1 MDTITKDWKRA
12 ASYGV
17 VIWVVLFI
25 VASIFVG
32 FGAGENIIFGLIMA
46 VLAFGLSYYLAG
58 KIGVKNPTIGLQYG
72 IVFALVGLI
81 LDLII
86 TARFTTAVFSQWHL
100 WLGYAG
106 IILAPAVFAQYGKKK

>member
-12 ASYGV
+12 VSYGV
-17 VIWVVLFI
+17 VIWVILFI

-32 FGAGENIIFGLIMA
+32 FGAEGNIIFGLIMI

-58 KIGVKNPTIGLQYG
+58 KVGVKNLKVGLQYG
-72 IVFALVGLI
+72 LVFAFVGLI

-100 WLGYAG
+100 WLGYVG
-106 IILAPAVFAQYGKKK
+106 IILAPAVFAQYGKK